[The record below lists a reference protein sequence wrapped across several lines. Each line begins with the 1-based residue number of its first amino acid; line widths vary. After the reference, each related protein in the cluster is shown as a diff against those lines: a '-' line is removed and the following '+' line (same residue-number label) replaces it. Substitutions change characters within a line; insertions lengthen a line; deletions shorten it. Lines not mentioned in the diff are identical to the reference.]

1 MVMERSAEEQ
11 RGKRGGGGGGWR
23 KDMETK
29 QLCGFIPQRKTI
41 NLLKRSEDNNY
52 DLKCSIQTRTSAV
65 F

>member
-11 RGKRGGGGGGWR
+11 RGKRGGGGGWR
-23 KDMETK
+23 KDRETK

-52 DLKCSIQTRTSAV
+52 DLKCSIQTHTSAV